1 MLVKLEIN
9 VLTYRQD
16 KGIEHTGLERVW
28 ECERVVFN
36 YEVEKPN
43 WHFSFDGNRIDIW

>member
-16 KGIEHTGLERVW
+16 KGIEHAGLERVW
-28 ECERVVFN
+28 ECE
-36 YEVEKPN
+36 PN
-43 WHFSFDGNRIDIW
+43 WDFFLMGTALTFDEAECGTKCR